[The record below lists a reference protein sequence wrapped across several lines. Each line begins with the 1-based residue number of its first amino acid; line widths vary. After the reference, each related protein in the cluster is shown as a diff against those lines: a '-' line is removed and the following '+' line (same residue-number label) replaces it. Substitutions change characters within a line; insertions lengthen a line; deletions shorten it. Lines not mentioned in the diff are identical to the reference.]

1 MRRYRGAAGRTEI
14 FALRSRLLAGNPLGD
29 DPERRIAVHLP
40 AGYGEDP
47 ARRYP
52 LLVSLAG
59 YTGSGLAQIAWRGF
73 AESLPERLDR
83 LIGEGRMPPAIVA
96 MPDCFTALGGNQYLD
111 SSAIGAWESFLVREL
126 VPELDARY
134 ATHGDRDTRGVFG
147 KSSGGYGA
155 LMHGLRHPET
165 WGAVACHS
173 GDLYFPYAYLPDL
186 PLAVDVLSAHGGSV
200 ERFLA
205 AFRAKQKHPS
215 REIHALMVI
224 AMAASYD
231 PDPAAPVGFHLPMDL
246 GTGEIDPVRWAH
258 WLAHDPVELVEGRAD
273 ALRSLR
279 ALFIDCGTRDE
290 YRLHHGARILHRR
303 LDALGVPHEYEEFDD
318 DHSSLDYRF
327 DVSLPRLAAAL
338 SR

>member
-1 MRRYRGAAGRTEI
+1 MGRTEV
-14 FALRSRLLAGNPLGD
+14 FSLRSRLLAGNPLGD

-40 AGYGEDP
+40 AGYGDDP

-52 LLVSLAG
+52 LLVALAG
-59 YTGSGLAQIAWRGF
+59 YTGSGLRQIAWQGF
-73 AESLPERLDR
+73 TENLPERLDR
-83 LIGEGRMPPAIVA
+83 LIGEGAMAPAIVA
-96 MPDCFTALGGNQYLD
+96 MPDCFTALGGNQYID

-126 VPELDARY
+126 VPALDSRY
-134 ATHGDRDTRGVFG
+134 ATIGDREHRGIFG

-186 PLAVDVLSAHGGSV
+186 PLAVDELARHGRSV
-200 ERFLA
+200 PRFLA
-205 AFRAKQKHPS
+205 AFRGKQKHSS

-224 AMAASYD
+224 AMAATYD
-231 PDPAAPVGFHLPMDL
+231 PDPAAPLGFHLPMDL
-246 GTGEIDPVRWAH
+246 ESGEIDPARWSR
-258 WLAHDPVELVEGRAD
+258 WLAHDPLELVADRFD

-303 LDALGVPHEYEEFDD
+303 LESLGVPHEFEEFDD
-318 DHSSLDYRF
+318 DHSSLDYRY
-327 DVSLPRLAAAL
+327 DTSLPKLVAAL